1 MGFRGLWG
9 ALERVPE
16 ACKVGR
22 AVISSPLPITAVVG
36 GQVVWG
42 DLIHPDCGLQ
52 ELVGSS
58 LFRERLHP

>member
-1 MGFRGLWG
+1 M
-9 ALERVPE
+9 PE

-22 AVISSPLPITAVVG
+22 AVVSSLLPITAAVG
-36 GQVVWG
+36 SQVVWD

-52 ELVGSS
+52 ESVGSS